1 MHLIN
6 PKILRNHRLGFLYDC
21 NTQKNWEQW
30 VCKILGINQ
39 VHCELCENGELD

>member
-6 PKILRNHRLGFLYDC
+6 PKILRNHRPGFLYDC
-21 NTQKNWEQW
+21 NTHWEQW